1 MIDLHSHTNES
12 DGTFT
17 PAELIAEAQRIGLEA
32 LAITD
37 HDTLAGYDLA
47 LPLARVARLDL
58 LCGIEL
64 STRFHGN
71 SVHLLGYFP
80 QADPGPEFRAWLTS
94 LLSSRRERNGSLIVR
109 LRSLGI
115 DITLE
120 EVEREG
126 RSLTGRPHFAR
137 VLVAKGHARD
147 LQHAFDEYLG
157 ESARTYVQRQEVP
170 IPEAIERIRNA
181 GGIAAMA
188 HPARVAKNHWET
200 LNLWVGELA
209 ALGMQAIEVHHS
221 DHSPEGIAFYSS
233 LAHRYNLAMTGGSD
247 FHGGNKP
254 HIHLGTG
261 KNGNVKVPRELLENL
276 RQLARRPLS
285 S

>member
-1 MIDLHSHTNES
+1 MIDLHTHTNES

-17 PAELIAEAQRIGLEA
+17 AAELIAEAQRVGLEA

-47 LPLARVARLDL
+47 VPLANAAQLDL

-80 QADPGPEFRAWLTS
+80 HGDPGPEFRAWLS
-94 LLSSRRERNGSLIVR
+94 LLLTSRRERNGRLIER
-109 LRSLGI
+109 LRSLDI

-147 LQHAFDEYLG
+147 LQHAFEEYLG
-157 ESARTYVQRQEVP
+157 EAARGYVQRQEVA
-170 IPEAIERIRNA
+170 IQEAIERIRAA

-188 HPARVAKNHWET
+188 HPGRVAKNHWAT
-200 LNLWVGELA
+200 LNQWVGELA
-209 ALGMQAIEVHHS
+209 GLGMQAIEVHHS
-221 DHSPEGIAFYSS
+221 DHSPEGVAFYSS
-233 LAHRYNLAMTGGSD
+233 LAERYKLGMTGGSD

-254 HIHLGTG
+254 HIQLGTG
-261 KNGNVKVPRELLENL
+261 KNGNVHVPGELLTAL
-276 RQLARRPLS
+276 RLLC
-285 S
+285 